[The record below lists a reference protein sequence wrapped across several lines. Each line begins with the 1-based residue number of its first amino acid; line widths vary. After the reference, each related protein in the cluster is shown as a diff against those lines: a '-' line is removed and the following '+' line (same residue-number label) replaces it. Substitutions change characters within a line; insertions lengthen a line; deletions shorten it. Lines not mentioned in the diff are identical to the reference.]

1 MSLHITQFEGASA
14 LGSFRA
20 QQLLSRLQAIHDK
33 VSSVAARFVHL
44 VTTDQVPAT
53 ALKNQLDA
61 LLTYGEPYAGPGH
74 AGAVDGPLI
83 VVTPRFGTVS
93 PWASKATDIAHNC
106 GLAVR
111 RVERIVEYRLTLKHP
126 LLGRAVPSPQQLAQ
140 IADLLHDRMTESVM
154 FKRTQALQLFTEL
167 QPAPMA
173 HVDVL
178 GGGPVQGRA
187 ALMAANA
194 EFGLA
199 LADDE
204 IDYLMQAF
212 TQLERNPTDVEL
224 MMFAQANSEHCRH
237 KIFNA
242 QFTIDGVAQSHS
254 LFAMIRHTHQ
264 VNPQHMLVAYSDN
277 ASVMEGVKVE
287 RFVAKAQ
294 SGLFDAGSTS
304 SADLEGKYASSPR
317 PSCIVSYKTYS
328 ETNHVLM
335 KVETHNHPT
344 AISPFPGASTG
355 AGGEIRDE
363 GATGR
368 GSKPKA
374 GLTGFTVS
382 KINWGQIPIKSAN
395 GGQIAITGMDHA
407 VGSSVDRVPPPIL
420 LPYGKPGHIASPLQ
434 IMIEGPLG
442 SAAFNNEFGRPNL
455 LGYFREYEQTIS
467 HSTPDGD
474 VLEQRGY
481 HKPIMI
487 AGGLGVIDATQTHKI
502 EFPAGSLLIQL
513 GGPGMRIGMGG
524 SAASSMATG
533 ANAAQLDFDSVQRG
547 NPELERRA
555 QEVINHCWNLGN
567 GSPFHGGERPPSS
580 SEGPAGSNEGP
591 SGGCNG
597 LADSN
602 NGPSNSEG
610 NRPWL
615 GGNPIL
621 AIHDVGAGGLSNA
634 FPELTNDAGRGARF
648 DLRAV
653 PLEESGLAP
662 KEIWCNES
670 QERYVMAIAPES
682 LEFFKALC
690 ERERCPFAVVGVATQ
705 ERQLVLADGAPLTPA
720 LSPEGRRSELPN
732 GCGSALPGGRGSE
745 LEGGLHSDLPPL
757 PPAGEGGGED
767 RDPSEALPPPT
778 LAGVGWG
785 EGMAVNMPLNVL
797 LGKPPKMHRD
807 VKTVKR
813 QFKPVN
819 LTGVS
824 LQKAAI
830 DVLAHPTVAS
840 KRFLITIGDRT
851 VGGLSHRDQMVGPW
865 QVPVADCAVTLA
877 DFKGFAGEAM
887 SMGERTPLASIN
899 APASGRMAVAEAI
912 TNLLA
917 APIELSRVKLS
928 ANWMA
933 ACGEPGEDAAL
944 YATVRA
950 VGLELCPAL
959 GVSIPVGKD
968 SLSMR
973 TQWTEATN
981 ASDRPKEGISGSQ
994 QEGPSGSQAIRKKVT
1009 SPVSLIVSAF
1019 ATLLDVR
1026 GTLTPQL
1033 DATEPDTTLVLVDL
1047 GHGKNRMGASI
1058 LAQTLGQ
1065 LGDEVPDLDDP
1076 QDLVNL
1082 VKAVNILRSENKL
1095 LAYHDRSDGGLFAA
1109 ACEMAFAGHVGVALN
1124 VDMLVTEG
1132 DGISDSRADHGD
1144 SKNWT
1149 GQVSARREELT
1160 LKALFSEELGV
1171 LLQVRTAQRVDVMQ
1185 TLREHGLSKHSHF
1198 IGKTRPAGSTATEG
1212 ALPIVEGASPK
1223 ITAGVGEVQ
1232 VWRDAKAVF
1241 SAKLQDLHQVWDSTS
1256 WKICRLR
1263 DNPACADAE
1272 HAAAGDPLDPGLN
1285 CHQNQ
1290 DFTPFLESNQAVALV
1305 NNAQYATNIIS
1316 NKNSEPQ
1323 AASRVLP
1330 PLPRA
1335 GEGRGEGKALDPQ
1348 ATPQALPHEGSAALM
1363 LSRPRVAV
1371 LREQGVNSH
1380 VEMAY
1385 AFTEA
1390 GFEAFD
1396 VHMTDLQNGRAQLQ
1410 DFKGV
1415 VACGGFSY
1423 GDTLGAG
1430 IGWARSITF
1439 NAVLADQFKAFFDRA
1454 DTFGLGVCNGCQMF
1468 AELADIIP
1476 GAQDWPRFTTNK
1488 SERFE
1493 ARLSLVEVL
1502 ESPSLFFKGMAGS
1515 RLPIAVAHGEGFAN
1529 FEAIRGGRGNPAKA
1543 IAAMRFTDNHGQA
1556 TERYP
1561 LNPNGSAGG
1570 LTAVT
1575 TPDGRFT
1582 AMMPHP
1588 ERVFR
1593 NIQMSWTGADLSAH
1607 SAWIQLWRNAKKWV
1621 D

>member
-1 MSLHITQFEGASA
+1 MASSGIRRSRGVRRSLFQSDKSLIQAPKVTLHITPFEGGCA
-14 LGSFRA
+14 LSPFRV
-20 QQLLSRLQAIHDK
+20 QQLLPSLQAIHDK
-33 VSSVAARFVHL
+33 INGVAARFVHL
-44 VTTDQVPAT
+44 VTSDGEPAQ
-53 ALKNQLDA
+53 ALKDKLAA
-61 LLTYGEPYAGPGH
+61 LLTYGEPYGGPGD
-74 AGAVDGPLI
+74 GALI

-111 RVERIVEYRLTLKHP
+111 RVERVVEYRVTLRSG
-126 LLGRAVPSPQQLAQ
+126 LLGKKPTLTEVQLAQ
-140 IADLLHDRMTESVM
+140 IGTLLHDRMTESVM
-154 FKRTQALQLFTEL
+154 FDRASAYGLFAEL
-167 QPAPMA
+167 PPVPMA

-178 GGGPVQGRA
+178 HGGKA
-187 ALMAANA
+187 ALMAANSQ
-194 EFGLA
+194 FGLA
-199 LADDE
+199 LASDE
-204 IDYLMQAF
+204 IDYLVQAF
-212 TQLERNPTDVEL
+212 TQLQRNPTDVEL

-242 QFTIDGVAQSHS
+242 GFTIDGVVQDMS
-254 LFAMIRHTHQ
+254 LFGMIRHTHQ
-264 VNPQHMLVAYSDN
+264 THPQHMLVAYSDN
-277 ASVMEGVKVE
+277 ASVMEGSQVE
-287 RFVAKAQ
+287 RFIAK
-294 SGLFDAGSTS
+294 S
-304 SADLEGKYASSPR
+304 ASSPR
-317 PSCIVSYKTYS
+317 EISLSSYQKQSATQ
-328 ETNHVLM
+328 HILM

-344 AISPFPGASTG
+344 AISPFPGAATG

-382 KINWGQIPIKSAN
+382 RLWPDAC
-395 GGQIAITGMDHA
+395 A
-407 VGSSVDRVPPPIL
+407 VSGSFPERSMA
-420 LPYGKPGHIASPLQ
+420 YGKPDHIASPLQ

-442 SAAFNNEFGRPNL
+442 GAAFNNEFGRPNL
-455 LGYFREYEQTIS
+455 LGYFREYEQGLSYSVVDAAGLATQQQ
-467 HSTPDGD
+467 
-474 VLEQRGY
+474 EQRGY

-547 NPELERRA
+547 NPEIERRA
-555 QEVINHCWNLGN
+555 QEVINQCWLLGN
-567 GSPFHGGERPPSS
+567 GLERAGGQGASP
-580 SEGPAGSNEGP
+580 
-591 SGGCNG
+591 
-597 LADSN
+597 
-602 NGPSNSEG
+602 
-610 NRPWL
+610 
-615 GGNPIL
+615 GNPIL

-653 PLEESGLAP
+653 PLEESGMAP

-670 QERYVMAIAPES
+670 QERYVLAIAPES
-682 LEFFKALC
+682 LDLFTALC
-690 ERERCPFAVVGVATQ
+690 ERERCPFAVVGVATDA
-705 ERQLVLADGAPLTPA
+705 RQLELLDAGNE
-720 LSPEGRRSELPN
+720 SP
-732 GCGSALPGGRGSE
+732 
-745 LEGGLHSDLPPL
+745 
-757 PPAGEGGGED
+757 
-767 RDPSEALPPPT
+767 
-778 LAGVGWG
+778 
-785 EGMAVNMPLNVL
+785 VNMPMNVL

-807 VKTVKR
+807 VKTVAR
-813 QFKPVN
+813 TFAPVN
-819 LTGVS
+819 LTGVD
-824 LQKAAI
+824 LQKACI
-830 DVLAHPTVAS
+830 DVLASATVAS

-887 SMGERTPLASIN
+887 SMGERTPLASVN

-917 APIELSRVKLS
+917 APIELPRVKLS

-944 YATVRA
+944 YATVKA

-959 GVSIPVGKD
+959 GISIPVGKD

-973 TQWTEATN
+973 TQWKDE
-981 ASDRPKEGISGSQ
+981 EG
-994 QEGPSGSQAIRKKVT
+994 AKKVT
-1009 SPVSLIVSAF
+1009 SPVSLIVTAF
-1019 ATLLDVR
+1019 ATLPDVR

-1033 DATEPDTTLVLVDL
+1033 NATEDTTLLLVDL
-1047 GHGKNRMGASI
+1047 GRGQNRMGASM
-1058 LAQTLGQ
+1058 LAQTLSQ
-1065 LGDEVPDLDDP
+1065 VGDEVPDLDHP

-1082 VKAVNILRSENKL
+1082 VKAVNALRAQGQI

-1109 ACEMAFAGHVGVALN
+1109 VVEMAFAGHIGVALN
-1124 VDMLVTEG
+1124 VDMLVLEG
-1132 DGISDSRADHGD
+1132 DGITDSRMDYGD
-1144 SKNWT
+1144 AKNWA
-1149 GQVSARREELT
+1149 GQVSGRREELT

-1171 LLQVRTAQRVDVMQ
+1171 VLQVRTAQRNAVMQ
-1185 TLREHGLSKHSHF
+1185 TLRDHGLSKYSHV
-1198 IGKTRPAGSTATEG
+1198 IGKTRPVDSTIRDG
-1212 ALPIVEGASPK
+1212 I
-1223 ITAGVGEVQ
+1223 GEVQ
-1232 VWRDAKAVF
+1232 VWRDAKVVF
-1241 SAKLQDLHQVWDSTS
+1241 SAKLQDLHQVWDATS
-1256 WKICRLR
+1256 WKICQQR
-1263 DNPACADAE
+1263 DNPACAEAE
-1272 HAAAGDPLDPGLN
+1272 HASAGDPLDPGL
-1285 CHQNQ
+1285 HVKFIQN
-1290 DFTPFLESNQAVALV
+1290 
-1305 NNAQYATNIIS
+1305 
-1316 NKNSEPQ
+1316 
-1323 AASRVLP
+1323 
-1330 PLPRA
+1330 
-1335 GEGRGEGKALDPQ
+1335 KALAPVEYAQ
-1348 ATPQALPHEGSAALM
+1348 EATKSVANMASPALM
-1363 LSRPRVAV
+1363 LTRPKVAV

-1396 VHMTDLQNGRAQLQ
+1396 VHMTDLQSGRANLA

-1439 NAVLADQFKAFFDRA
+1439 NPVLAEQFKAFFGRL

-1476 GAQDWPRFTTNK
+1476 GAQDWPRFTTNQ

-1493 ARLSLVEVL
+1493 ARLSMVEVL

-1529 FEAIRGGRGNPAKA
+1529 FKYRGNAARA
-1543 IAAMRFTDNHGQA
+1543 IAAMRFTDNQGAA
-1556 TERYP
+1556 TEAYP
-1561 LNPNGSAGG
+1561 FNPNGSPGG

-1575 TPDGRFT
+1575 TLDGRFT

-1593 NIQMSWTGADLSAH
+1593 NIQMSWTDGDLSAL
-1607 SAWIQLWRNAKKWV
+1607 SPWMQLWHNARRWV